1 MRSENTDRTV
11 VFVVFPGFQSLDLT
25 GPFEV
30 FSGAN
35 SLLDSERRPG
45 PRYQPVVAAPLSGL
59 VTSDSGLTIGATHA
73 LSGVPSKLDTLVVV
87 GGHGTYPASN
97 DEHLVGEVRRLA
109 RSARRVTS
117 VCTGA
122 FVLAAAGLL
131 DGRTACTHWARA
143 DQFAQRFPTV
153 DLDRD
158 SLFRC
163 DGKIWTSA
171 GVTAGIDLALA
182 LIAEDH
188 DAELA
193 QVVGRWL
200 VMFYRRPG
208 GQSQF
213 AAPVWRGTSERAAIT
228 NVLDSIVADPA
239 GDHRLARLSTSAS
252 MSERNFLRV
261 FVREIGVT
269 PAKFVES
276 VRVDAACRAL
286 ETTEVGVDVIAK
298 DSGFG
303 TAETMRRTFLR
314 TKGVAPSEYRNRFTL
329 RTNSPQL

>member
-1 MRSENTDRTV
+1 M

-30 FSGAN
+30 FAGAN
-35 SLLDSERRPG
+35 DLLDAEQRSG
-45 PRYQPVVAAPLSGL
+45 PRYRPLICAACAGPVMSESGL
-59 VTSDSGLTIGATHA
+59 SIVATDSMDAVRGKH
-73 LSGVPSKLDTLVVV
+73 DTLVVV
-87 GGHGTYPASN
+87 GGRGTNAASR
-97 DEHLVGEVRRLA
+97 DDHIIGEVRRLA

-131 DGRTACTHWARA
+131 DGRMACTHWARA
-143 DQFAQRFPTV
+143 DQFEKRFPHV

-158 SLFRC
+158 SLYRC

-171 GVTAGIDLALA
+171 GVTAGVDLALA
-182 LIAEDH
+182 LVAEDH
-188 DAELA
+188 GPELA
-193 QVVGRWL
+193 QTVSRWL

-213 AAPVWRGTSERAAIT
+213 AAPVWRGVSGRQ
-228 NVLDSIVADPA
+228 SIRELCDHVVADPG
-239 GDHRLARLSTSAS
+239 GDHHLPRLAADAS

-286 ETTEVGVDVIAK
+286 ETTDVGVDVIAK
-298 DSGFG
+298 ASGFG

-314 TKGVAPSEYRNRFTL
+314 TKGIAPSDYRIRFTL
-329 RTNSPQL
+329 RSR

>member
-1 MRSENTDRTV
+1 MAKRTNERRV
-11 VFVVFPGFQSLDLT
+11 TFAVFPGFQSLDLT

-30 FSGAN
+30 FAGAN
-35 SLLDSERRPG
+35 ALLDSEQRRGTRYALTVGAIDPG
-45 PRYQPVVAAPLSGL
+45 PVMSESGL
-59 VTSDSGLTIGATHA
+59 SFTATESLEA
-73 LSGVPSKLDTLVVV
+73 ITGTVDTLVVV
-87 GGHGTYPASN
+87 GGRGTQAASH
-97 DEHLVGEVRRLA
+97 DERLVSEVHRLA

-131 DGRTACTHWARA
+131 DGRAACTHWARA
-143 DQFAQRFPTV
+143 DQFAKRFPGV
-153 DLDRD
+153 ELDRD
-158 SLFRC
+158 SLYRC
-163 DGKIWTSA
+163 DGNVWTSA

-182 LIAEDH
+182 LVAEDH

-193 QVVGRWL
+193 QVVSRWL

-213 AAPVWRGTSERAAIT
+213 AAPVWRGVSERAAIT
-228 NVLDSIVADPA
+228 AILDGVVADPA
-239 GDHRLARLSTSAS
+239 GDHRLALLARGAA

-269 PAKFVES
+269 PAKYVES
-276 VRVDAACRAL
+276 ARVDAACRAL
-286 ETTEVGVDVIAK
+286 ECTDVGVDVIAK
-298 DSGFG
+298 ASGFG

-314 TKGVAPSEYRNRFTL
+314 TKGIAPSDYRRRFTL
-329 RTNSPQL
+329 RTR

>member
-1 MRSENTDRTV
+1 MAKDARERTV

-30 FSGAN
+30 FAGAN
-35 SLLDSERRPG
+35 DLLDAEGRTG
-45 PRYQPVVAAPLSGL
+45 PRYRPLIAAASTGAVTSESGL
-59 VTSDSGLTIGATHA
+59 GIVATHSLGA
-73 LSGVPSKLDTLVVV
+73 VRGNVDTLVVV
-87 GGHGTYPASN
+87 GGRGTNTASR
-97 DEHLVGEVRRLA
+97 DDQLIGEVRRLA

-122 FVLAAAGLL
+122 FVLAASGLL
-131 DGRTACTHWARA
+131 GGRTACTHWARA
-143 DQFAQRFPTV
+143 DQFEKRFPNV

-158 SLFRC
+158 SLYRC

-171 GVTAGIDLALA
+171 GVTAGVDLTLALV
-182 LIAEDH
+182 AEDH
-188 DAELA
+188 GPELA
-193 QVVGRWL
+193 QTVSRWL

-213 AAPVWRGTSERAAIT
+213 AAPVWRGVSGRE
-228 NVLDSIVADPA
+228 SIRGLCDRVVADPG
-239 GDHRLARLSTSAS
+239 GDHHLPHLAAAAA

-276 VRVDAACRAL
+276 VRVDAASRAL
-286 ETTEVGVDVIAK
+286 ETTDVGVDVIAK
-298 DSGFG
+298 ASGFG

-314 TKGVAPSEYRNRFTL
+314 TKGIAPSDYRSRFTL
-329 RTNSPQL
+329 RTT